1 MIASGKVFSGE
12 VHMATATP
20 GVNPY
25 AKPNAAVAE
34 AAEEYQEV
42 RVFSTSGRIGRV
54 RYIAYGMGIYL
65 LFGILGA
72 LLSFVIGQAGMVI
85 AWVAIVIIGFM
96 LTIQRCHDFNTTGWL
111 SLLVLVP
118 FVALIFWFIPGTDGP
133 NNYGSKT
140 PPNGTGVIVAALI
153 VPIIAVIGIIAAIAL
168 PAYQD
173 YTKRAKAAQQQMQQ
187 QQQAPKR

>member
-1 MIASGKVFSGE
+1 
-12 VHMATATP
+12 MATVTP

-34 AAEEYQEV
+34 AGEEFQEV
-42 RVFSTSGRIGRV
+42 KVFATSGRIGRV
-54 RYIAYGMGIYL
+54 RYIAYGMGIYV

-72 LLSFVIGQAGMVI
+72 LLSIVLGNAGMAI
-85 AWVAIVIIGFM
+85 AWIAIMVVGFM

-118 FVALIFWFIPGTDGP
+118 LVNLIFWFIPGSDGP
-133 NNYGSKT
+133 NDYGAKT
-140 PPNGTGVIVAALI
+140 PPNGTGVIIAALI
-153 VPIIAVIGIIAAIAL
+153 IPIIFVIGIVAAVAL
-168 PAYQD
+168 PAFQQYQI
-173 YTKRAKAAQQQMQQ
+173 KAQQTQ

>member
-1 MIASGKVFSGE
+1 
-12 VHMATATP
+12 MANATP

-25 AKPNAAVAE
+25 AGPKAAVAE

-42 RVFSTSGRIGRV
+42 KVFGTSGRIGRV

-72 LLSFVIGQAGMVI
+72 LLTMVIGQVGMYL
-85 AWVAIVIIGFM
+85 AWLAIMVVGFM

-118 FVALIFWFIPGTDGP
+118 LVNLIFWFIPGTDGP
-133 NNYGSKT
+133 NDYGAKT
-140 PPNGTGVIVAALI
+140 PPNGTGVIIAALI
-153 VPIIAVIGIIAAIAL
+153 VPILFVVGVLAAIAL
-168 PAYQD
+168 PAYQQ
-173 YTKRAKAAQQQMQQ
+173 YQQRAAQKMQMQQ
-187 QQQAPKR
+187 PGR

>member
-1 MIASGKVFSGE
+1 
-12 VHMATATP
+12 MATATP

-42 RVFSTSGRIGRV
+42 KVFATSGRIGRV

-72 LLSFVIGQAGMVI
+72 LLSMALGNAGMVI
-85 AWVAIVIIGFM
+85 AWVAILVVGFM

-118 FVALIFWFIPGTDGP
+118 LVNLIFWFIPGTDGP
-133 NNYGSKT
+133 NDYGAKT
-140 PPNGTGVIVAALI
+140 PPNGVGVIVAALI
-153 VPIIAVIGIIAAIAL
+153 VPIVAVIGILAAIAL
-168 PAYQD
+168 PAYQQ
-173 YTKRAKAAQQQMQQ
+173 YQKRAVEKMQMQQ